1 MIVLDCSAAVAIVR
15 ETLEGNALRALMLEN
30 ETTLTSEMFVAE
42 VRNSFWKYVRAQL
55 MTIEEAEF
63 YIEKAI
69 GLVDEIVPLKENADE
84 AFAEAVRQN
93 HSVYD
98 MFYLTLVRRSV
109 GTLFSL
115 DKKLI
120 NLCTEMK
127 LDCVK
132 EVAL

>member
-55 MTIEEAEF
+55 MTIEEAEL

-69 GLVDEIVPLKENADE
+69 GLVDEFVPLKENADE

-98 MFYLTLVRRSV
+98 MFYLTLVRRSA

-115 DKKLI
+115 DKKLV

>member
-30 ETTLTSEMFVAE
+30 KTTLTSEMFVAE

-115 DKKLI
+115 DKKLV

>member
-1 MIVLDCSAAVAIVR
+1 MLDCSAAVAIVR

-115 DKKLI
+115 DKKLV

>member
-1 MIVLDCSAAVAIVR
+1 MIVLDCSVAVAIVR

-115 DKKLI
+115 DKKLV

>member
-63 YIEKAI
+63 YIENAI
-69 GLVDEIVPLKENADE
+69 GLVDEFVPLKENADE

-98 MFYLTLVRRSV
+98 MFYLTLVRRSA

-115 DKKLI
+115 DKKLVK
-120 NLCTEMK
+120 LCMEMK

>member
-1 MIVLDCSAAVAIVR
+1 MIVFDCSAAVAIVR

-98 MFYLTLVRRSV
+98 MFYLTLVRRSA

-115 DKKLI
+115 DKKLV

>member
-98 MFYLTLVRRSV
+98 MFYLTLVRRSA

-115 DKKLI
+115 DKKLVK
-120 NLCTEMK
+120 LCMEMK

>member
-63 YIEKAI
+63 YIEKVI
-69 GLVDEIVPLKENADE
+69 GLVDEFVPLKENADE

-98 MFYLTLVRRSV
+98 MFYLTLVRRSA

-115 DKKLI
+115 DKKLV

>member
-84 AFAEAVRQN
+84 AFAEAVRQK

-115 DKKLI
+115 DKKLV